1 MITKCLMNNI
11 KEAFRELIDLLAHSE
26 IEVNETEITERWL
39 TSCRI
44 ARQRK
49 KRLWMKRLLAT
60 ASAAAVAALVY
71 FSVDFNYEYDP
82 DNIELYALQQR
93 PISDS
98 TNPNIQLI
106 LSEGE
111 VMNISGSESNINYAY
126 SGKVIV
132 DADTVNEKTDD
143 LQPRYN
149 QLIVPYGKR
158 TRLSLS
164 DGSRLCVNSGT
175 RVVYPLRFGTGDR
188 EIYVEGEAYLEV
200 AKDESRPFIVKTGQ
214 FEVKVLGTKFNV
226 FAYPDAAK
234 KQIVLVE
241 GSVLVDNSK
250 TSRKMK
256 PGELVEQTSSGL
268 SAVKKVNA
276 EAYISWINNTLI
288 YDNEPL
294 SAIFERLHHYYG
306 LSFDIK
312 CDISNMYVSGK
323 LDLQDTLED
332 VLASISFSVPVDCI
346 RIGDHVSVCAD
357 R

>member
-44 ARQRK
+44 AKLRK

-98 TNPNIQLI
+98 TNQNIQLI

-346 RIGDHVSVCAD
+346 RIGDHVSVCVD
-357 R
+357 K